1 MEFRFKRIGIPFFV
15 FMIIKTSPVG
25 QLANRI
31 YDFSTFIAFSIENN
45 ERLIYPF
52 FNEFKEYFLLNENV
66 LLTKKIWL
74 VDKPWKL
81 KGFKLLVK
89 VLNLLR
95 NNGSNISSFHHNSSV
110 LDISGFKTKTNFSL
124 FEGGWYTDY
133 NSFVK
138 NEEILKST
146 FSIKEPYA
154 RNVKNIIEP
163 AKVKYDILVGVHIRR
178 GDYIDFLGGKFYFT
192 DEVYKQKMSLFQS
205 LFPDKNVGFL
215 ICSNEEINYEKFEE
229 FNIVKPTNFFIEDMY
244 SLAGCDYLLGPPS
257 TFTMW
262 ASFYGN
268 TPLYKIHSKE
278 DIFELKDFVVTKE
291 Y

>member
-1 MEFRFKRIGIPFFV
+1 
-15 FMIIKTSPVG
+15 MIIKTNPVG

-31 YDFSTFIAFSIENN
+31 YDFSTFIAFSIENK
-45 ERLIYPF
+45 ERLVYPF
-52 FNEFKEYFLLNENV
+52 FNEFKEYFLLNESV

-81 KGFKLLVK
+81 KGFKLFIRM
-89 VLNLLR
+89 LNFLR
-95 NNGSNISSFHHNSSV
+95 NNGSNISSIYHNSSV
-110 LDISGFKTKTNFSL
+110 LDISDLKTKTNFSL
-124 FEGGWYTDY
+124 FEGGWYINY

-146 FSIKEPYA
+146 FTIKEPYA
-154 RNVKNIIEP
+154 RNVKNVIEP
-163 AKVKYDILVGVHIRR
+163 ANLKYDILVGVHIRR
-178 GDYIDFLGGKFYFT
+178 GDYKDFLGGKFYFE
-192 DEVYKQKMSLFQS
+192 DDIYVQKMNLFQS
-205 LFPDKNVGFL
+205 FFRDKKIGFL
-215 ICSNEEINYEKFEE
+215 ICSNQEINYNNFSE
-229 FNIVKPTNFFIEDMY
+229 FDIVKPTNFFIEDLY
-244 SLAGCDYLLGPPS
+244 CLASCDYLLGPPS